1 MKLKE
6 KFDHR
11 RLQEIG
17 QWLKEKQARLKESA
31 QMVMSS
37 GLASRSPDSV
47 EWSTETL
54 HGEMQVAFLNT
65 VNLQLVQIEAGLERL
80 ANGEYGLCYECGEF
94 IGLLRLRALP
104 FTLRC
109 EACQMRT
116 ELQSSRL
123 AKVGRMAG

>member
-6 KFDHR
+6 RFDHR

-17 QWLKEKQARLKESA
+17 QWLREKQARLKESA
-31 QMVMSS
+31 QMVTSS
-37 GLASRSPDSV
+37 SLASRGPDSV
-47 EWSTETL
+47 KWATETL
-54 HGEMQVAFLNT
+54 HEEMQVAFLNT
-65 VNLQLVQIEAGLERL
+65 VNLQLLQIEAGLERF

-94 IGLLRLRALP
+94 IGMLRLRALP

-116 ELQSSRL
+116 ERRASQL